1 MFESIAPP
9 VFMEVPA
16 PSQDRERSFIY
27 VFGVSVLPPSTFFC
41 WILELFRQCDMFY
54 FSLYSSVYN
63 YIFESLFF
71 FINKLTDIYL
81 SIHDTISGGI
91 TFIKKVQSRFLFF
104 MLKVAK
110 H

>member
-1 MFESIAPP
+1 MFGPIAPP
-9 VFMEVPA
+9 VFMEVSA

-27 VFGVSVLPPSTFFC
+27 VFGVSTFC
-41 WILELFRQCDMFY
+41 LLDLELFRQCDMFN
-54 FSLYSSVYN
+54 FSFYSSVYN

-81 SIHDTISGGI
+81 SAHDTISGRI